1 MWNNLHKTQ
10 TNLILLCMLGM
21 LSWLGVLEGSF
32 HVAIPVD
39 LVKLQG
45 LGKPK
50 IQILRLSRNLT
61 SVCSLELSLNT
72 LS

>member
-32 HVAIPVD
+32 HVAIPV
-39 LVKLQG
+39 VQG